1 MKKTAVIFLL
11 SIFLFNTVGYFIAFK
26 AVQFEIKTEVQSEII
41 QGLNINELTSVT
53 INKNNLGTIEWFEDG
68 KEMRYKGEMYDV
80 VKSAECATSITYYCI
95 NDKQEE
101 SLFANLE
108 EHINTHVAVNK
119 PMQNQKKII
128 DNVIKVYFS
137 NRQTAKLNYAS
148 SSAIQFSPANL
159 TFQSTL
165 IETDSPPPEFV

>member
-1 MKKTAVIFLL
+1 MKKTAAIFLL
-11 SIFLFNTVGYFIAFK
+11 SIFLFNTVGYVIAFK
-26 AVQFEIKTEVQSEII
+26 AVQFEIKTEVQNEII
-41 QGLNINELTSVT
+41 KGLNINELTPVT
-53 INKNNLGTIEWFEDG
+53 INKNNLATVEWFEDG
-68 KEMRYKGEMYDV
+68 KEMHYKGEMYDV
-80 VKSAECATSITYYCI
+80 VKSAEDATSITYYCI

-108 EHINTHVAVNK
+108 EHINTHVAANK

-137 NRQTAKLNYAS
+137 NRHIAKLNYAS
-148 SSAIQFSPANL
+148 SSAIQFSLASL